1 MSSLS
6 RSYQIAARDYARAG
20 EASADIKRSLRQLG
34 VPSDVLRRASVAAYE
49 AEMNL
54 IIHSLGGSLTMEIE
68 EGGLVLITQDQGPG
82 IQDLNQAMQEG
93 WSTAGDD
100 ARDLGFGAG
109 MGLPNMKRNADS
121 FEIQSVPG
129 EGTRIRMWFAL
140 RP

>member
-1 MSSLS
+1 MSGIR

-34 VPSDVLRRASVAAYE
+34 VPGDVLRRASVAAYE

-54 IIHSLGGSLTMEIE
+54 IIHSLGGSLTLEVTQ
-68 EGGLVLITQDQGPG
+68 GALTLVTEDRGPG
-82 IQDLNQAMQEG
+82 IGDLGSAMQEG

-109 MGLPNMKRNADS
+109 MGLPNMKRNADR
-121 FEIQSVPG
+121 FEIESDLG
-129 EGTRIRMWFAL
+129 KGTFIRMGFDL
-140 RP
+140 